1 VGVIRINDADVTG
14 DCPACGH
21 PTLFLGAGGY
31 VTCSLI
37 DCPDPEAATK
47 LLEGS
52 GIMKPSVGRV
62 VHYVSHGTPVRE
74 DGTQAYPA
82 VCRAAVITSVE
93 NAPVDPERVY
103 LIEDGYDVGMCVL
116 NPTGLFFNEHVPYE
130 QWDSTEAQ
138 PGAQPP
144 PGTWHWPERES

>member
-1 VGVIRINDADVTG
+1 VKINDLDVAG

-21 PTLFLGAGGY
+21 PTLFLGEGGY
-31 VTCSLI
+31 VTCSLLG
-37 DCPDPEAATK
+37 CPDPEAATR

-52 GIMKPSVGRV
+52 MIPTVGRV

-74 DGTQAYPA
+74 DGTRAYPA
-82 VCRAAVITSVE
+82 VCRAAIVTSVGVAHQE
-93 NAPVDPERVY
+93 PGQVY
-103 LIEDGYDVGMCVL
+103 LTEDGYDVGMCVV
-116 NPTGLFFNEHVPYE
+116 NPTGMFFNEHVPYT
-130 QWDSTEAQ
+130 QWDRTEAE